1 MRCSSFG
8 YAQDDKD
15 KNAQDD
21 KGESALRM
29 TTIKML
35 RMTTVKKNDNNTPT
49 TYKP

>member
-29 TTIKML
+29 TT
-35 RMTTVKKNDNNTPT
+35 VKKNDNNTPT